1 MFLQHCERAIAGVH
15 PGGSNKGE
23 ATSAVITSKMVSENM
38 ILKTE
43 NATEWDVNFD
53 AVDQVSCS
61 FIFSN

>member
-1 MFLQHCERAIAGVH
+1 MFLQRCERAIAGLH

-23 ATSAVITSKMVSENM
+23 ATSAVITAKMVSEDM

-53 AVDQVSCS
+53 PVNRVSCS